1 MSQYLSFQKKNLFKG
16 DRKVKIGYRTIKT
29 AIATP
34 IAISIAQLFNVANVA
49 SAGILTILC
58 IQPSRK
64 KSVESAWHRFIAC
77 ILAIIFS
84 VVFFELFSYSP
95 LVLGILLAVFIPTT
109 LLLKIEKGIMTSTV
123 ITLNLYAFG
132 SIKVDFLIDQFLLI
146 IIGIGTGLL
155 VNLYM
160 PSLDKQLKAKQKE
173 LEDNFQVILLEIA
186 LYIREKNMDWD
197 GKEITKVEEI
207 LNEAEELVERDR
219 ENHLLRDERSFEY
232 YFIMRKKQF
241 DLLQQMLPLVTRLP
255 KRDDISERIAGFFE
269 KLSEAVHPGNTAV
282 LFLDE
287 LKDIRDE
294 FNREDLPTT
303 QDEFE
308 TRASLYQLLYDI
320 EEYLTLKSR
329 FKKPETLKPRKEKK
343 TGKA

>member
-1 MSQYLSFQKKNLFKG
+1 
-16 DRKVKIGYRTIKT
+16 
-29 AIATP
+29 ATP
-34 IAISIAQLFNVANVA
+34 ISISIAQLFSISNVV

-64 KSVESAWHRFIAC
+64 KSVESAWHRFLAC

-95 LVLGILLAVFIPTT
+95 IVLGILLAVFIPTT
-109 LLLKIEKGIMTSTV
+109 VLLKIEKGIMTSTV

-132 SIKVDFLIDQFLLI
+132 TIKLDFLYEQLLLI

-160 PSLDKQLKAKQKE
+160 PSLDKQLKEKQKQ
-173 LEDNFQVILLEIA
+173 LEDKFQVILYEIA

-197 GKEITKVEEI
+197 GKEITEVEEI
-207 LNEAEELVERDR
+207 LNETEELVERDR
-219 ENHLLRDERSFEY
+219 ENHLLRDEHSFRN

-255 KRDDISERIAGFFE
+255 QRDDVSERIAAFFE

-287 LKDIRDE
+287 LRDIRTE
-294 FNREDLPTT
+294 FKKEDLPAT
-303 QDEFE
+303 QEEFE
-308 TRASLYQLLYDI
+308 TRASLFQLLYDI
-320 EEYLTLKSR
+320 EEYLMLKSK
-329 FKKPETLKPRKEKK
+329 FKKTDAIKRPIKEKK